1 MNHRNLQSVPWSG
14 EFLGFPSPWL
24 RRDQS
29 EALQKDLLE
38 AKLAGW
44 FISWQIL
51 LKGWELGVPLF
62 ILGTPHIYI
71 YVYIYMYIYIYVYIY
86 MYIYIYTYI
95 YIHLYTSTINYVC
108 KWMFIFNH
116 TPKTLIKI
124 FFWEFHI
131 KSRVLV
137 ARFGHPFLVILLPFL
152 LSWGLQCFR
161 KHKTIELG
169 LSQVSS
175 TWVAPVGGCCN
186 GSIRRH
192 HCGYHF
198 VFGPIKWLIA
208 LEHLLETLLLTVF
221 HWIFLGF
228 PLETFSRLLSNL
240 RIWG

>member
-1 MNHRNLQSVPWSG
+1 MYIYINLQSIPWSD

-44 FISWQIL
+44 FISWKIL
-51 LKGWELGVPLF
+51 LKRMRTGGAL
-62 ILGTPHIYI
+62 IYFRNPP
-71 YVYIYMYIYIYVYIY
+71 YIYIY
-86 MYIYIYTYI
+86 
-95 YIHLYTSTINYVC
+95 LYTSTINYVC

-124 FFWEFHI
+124 LFWEFHI

-161 KHKTIELG
+161 KHETIELG

-175 TWVAPVGGCCN
+175 TWVAPVGGCSN

-192 HCGYHF
+192 HCGYQF

-208 LEHLLETLLLTVF
+208 LEHLLEIGNAVAYSWIGYFWVF
-221 HWIFLGF
+221 LWKHSPDCYL
-228 PLETFSRLLSNL
+228 L